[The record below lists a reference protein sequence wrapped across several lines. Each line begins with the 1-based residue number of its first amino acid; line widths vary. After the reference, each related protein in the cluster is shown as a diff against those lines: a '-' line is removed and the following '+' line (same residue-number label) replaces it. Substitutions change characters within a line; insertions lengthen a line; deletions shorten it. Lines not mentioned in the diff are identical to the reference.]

1 MSNLTVTKSN
11 ALLDASYQLTARAQ
25 KLMLCCVAKLN
36 PKDKPKP
43 EMSLTASEYA
53 EILGM
58 EMSDDVYRD
67 LHAAADALFDAYI
80 SIKEGDVTK
89 RYRWVQEDAVKHTGE
104 GTVTLMWSNRIL
116 CHLHNLNRDFKS
128 YHIKH
133 IANLDTGH
141 AIRLYELL
149 IKFEGTGWREMSL
162 EDFKISMGIADKYPQ
177 YKHLNMR
184 VIAPAIKQ
192 LNKSSNLTVKL
203 TPKKKGRKIVGLRF
217 DFKVND
223 QMQLDLEE
231 SSTASQE
238 KQKNLSK
245 MADENT
251 KSLVAKYGG
260 KGVSKKA
267 GNAQ

>member
-116 CHLHNLNRDFKS
+116 RHLHDLNRDFKT

-162 EDFKISMGIADKYPQ
+162 EDFKVSMGIADKYPQ

-184 VIAPAIKQ
+184 VIAPAINQ

-203 TPKKKGRKIVGLRF
+203 TPKKKARKIVGLRF
-217 DFKVND
+217 DFKVDD
-223 QMQLDLEE
+223 QMQLDLGN
-231 SSTASQE
+231 SPSPKARKKKDLGVQ
-238 KQKNLSK
+238 
-245 MADENT
+245 ADENT
-251 KSLVAKYGG
+251 KKLVAKFGG
-260 KGVSKKA
+260 NQAQKA
-267 GNAQ
+267 

>member
-36 PKDKPKP
+36 PKDKPQP
-43 EMSLTASEYA
+43 EMSITASEYA
-53 EILGM
+53 EILGIPM
-58 EMSDDVYRD
+58 TDNIYQD
-67 LHAAADALFDAYI
+67 LYEAADALFHAYI
-80 SIKEGDVTK
+80 SIKEGDITQ
-89 RYRWVQEDAVKHTGE
+89 RYRWVQADAIKHTGE

-116 CHLHNLNRDFKS
+116 KHLHELNRDFKT

-149 IKFEGTGWREMSL
+149 IKFETTGWREMSL
-162 EDFKISMGIADKYPQ
+162 EDFKASMGIADKYPQ

-192 LNKSSNLTVKL
+192 LNKFSNLTVKL
-203 TPKKKGRKIVGLRF
+203 TPKKKGRRIVGLRF
-217 DFKVND
+217 DFKVDD
-223 QMQLDLEE
+223 QMQLPLDDTP
-231 SSTASQE
+231 SSPG
-238 KQKNLSK
+238 KNVNSGIE
-245 MADENT
+245 ADENT
-251 KSLVAKYGG
+251 KQLKAKYGT
-260 KGVSKKA
+260 
-267 GNAQ
+267 